1 MMNIDTQEKADAINR
16 LAREQMKLK
25 LLQDI
30 LLDLNICEIEGY
42 DKKQYINELRDMI
55 DTIAAG
61 FNG

>member
-1 MMNIDTQEKADAINR
+1 MLKIDTQEKVDTINR

-30 LLDLNICEIEGY
+30 RVDLMICEIEGY

-61 FNG
+61 F

>member
-1 MMNIDTQEKADAINR
+1 MLTIDTQENADAINR

-30 LLDLNICEIEGY
+30 RVDLTICEIEGY
-42 DKKQYINELRDMI
+42 DKKQYINELRDML

-61 FNG
+61 F

>member
-30 LLDLNICEIEGY
+30 RVDLMICEIEGY

-61 FNG
+61 CK

>member
-1 MMNIDTQEKADAINR
+1 MMNIDTQEKADVINR

-30 LLDLNICEIEGY
+30 RVDLMICEIEGY
-42 DKKQYINELRDMI
+42 DKKQYINELRDII

-61 FNG
+61 FK

>member
-1 MMNIDTQEKADAINR
+1 MIKIDTQEKVDAINR

-30 LLDLNICEIEGY
+30 RVDLMICEIEGY

-61 FNG
+61 F